1 MTVTTI
7 KTLPEFK
14 DFVSKN
20 PKVIIDCFAE
30 WCGPCKFISPRYHAM
45 AEDPANAAVKFI
57 QIDVDAN
64 PSLTG
69 YLKITAMPTFI
80 AFSHGA
86 EAQRFSGA
94 SAEKIQ

>member
-30 WCGPCKFISPRYHAM
+30 WCGPC
-45 AEDPANAAVKFI
+45 
-57 QIDVDAN
+57 
-64 PSLTG
+64 
-69 YLKITAMPTFI
+69 
-80 AFSHGA
+80 
-86 EAQRFSGA
+86 
-94 SAEKIQ
+94 